1 MYEAGRFTAASAASL
16 VPCAAFSSVGSVG
29 AATVKISCVLLS
41 FSSDYAASDSSFFDA
56 SVLLVIRYTDAPRPS
71 L

>member
-16 VPCAAFSSVGSVG
+16 APCTAFPSVGSVG

-41 FSSDYAASDSSFFDA
+41 FSSDDSASDSSD
-56 SVLLVIRYTDAPRPS
+56 S
-71 L
+71 

>member
-1 MYEAGRFTAASAASL
+1 MYETGRFTAASAASL

-41 FSSDYAASDSSFFDA
+41 FSSDDAASDSLFSHA
-56 SVLLVIRYTDAPRPS
+56 SVLQVIRYTDAQRPT